1 MNLTKKLLIWA
12 IFLVLIAV
20 FFIVLFFGGIFVRE
34 DNNLFPNDSEKIR
47 VMATFFPLYDFTKN
61 IGGDRIRVD
70 ILFPQTPE
78 VASFKPTDV
87 RKAREADIIV
97 KNGAGLEPILDKLI
111 STAGKKDLVVVDT
124 SAGIEILSPIEG
136 YVLSND
142 GDGES
147 GKENLLTGDPHIWLD
162 PQNAIIQ
169 TLNIR
174 DAFIAYDPN
183 NSDFYRQ
190 NAARYVV
197 KMQNLDEE
205 IKTEID
211 KLAKKDF
218 ISFHP
223 AFQYF
228 ARRYGLN
235 QVAVFEEFPGQEPS
249 PKKIAEIINI
259 IKEKQ
264 VRALFAEPQFSPK
277 IMEAIAKDLGLE
289 VRVLNPIETGD
300 LEKDSYIGI
309 MKNNLKT
316 LQKAL

>member
-1 MNLTKKLLIWA
+1 MNLTKKFLTRA

-20 FFIVLFFGGIFVRE
+20 FFIVLFFGGVFVRE
-34 DNNLFPNDSEKIR
+34 DDLSLADSEKIR
-47 VMATFFPLYDFTKN
+47 VVATFFPLYDFTKN
-61 IGGDRIRVD
+61 IGGDRARVD

-87 RKAREADIIV
+87 RKVREADIIV

-111 STAGKKDLVVVDT
+111 STAGKKDTVVVDT
-124 SAGIEILSPIEG
+124 SAGVEILSPIEG
-136 YVLSND
+136 YVLSD
-142 GDGES
+142 GGDEES
-147 GKENLLTGDPHIWLD
+147 GKENLLMGDPHIWLD

-174 DAFIAYDPN
+174 NAFVAYDSDN
-183 NSDFYRQ
+183 ADFYRQ
-190 NAARYVV
+190 NAARYIA
-197 KMQNLDEE
+197 KLQNLDEE

-235 QVAVFEEFPGQEPS
+235 QAAVFEEFPGQEPS

-316 LQKAL
+316 LQKTL